1 MGTLRVLRHYWLRV
15 KGGKSQ
21 MTFQTPLAYKEKW
34 YIARFPEL
42 SHGDVARSLG
52 RLFKAHNGGAR
63 SRMCVYLFRQTEEYR
78 TLREKAEVNERQIK
92 AESSKATI

>member
-1 MGTLRVLRHYWLRV
+1 MA
-15 KGGKSQ
+15 
-21 MTFQTPLAYKEKW
+21 FEIPLAHKEKW

-52 RLFKAHNGGAR
+52 RLFKNHNRGAR

-78 TLREKAEVNERQIK
+78 QLREKAMAEELKTK
-92 AESSKATI
+92 ARSGKAAA